1 MATESKNFKTG
12 LKDGIPIGL
21 GYLSV
26 SFTFGIMAASYGI
39 PFGYTLLIS
48 MTNLTSAGQLAGIGI
63 IHAGG
68 GYAEMALT
76 QLIINLRYALMSLSL
91 SQKLDQK
98 FNLFHRLAVS
108 FGITDEI
115 FAVAAAKDGDV
126 SPKYMYGLITI
137 PYIGWAAGTALGS
150 LAGSLLPE
158 ILRNALGIALYGM
171 FVAIV
176 VPPAKK
182 RPKLLAVIAIAVGL
196 SCLIRYLPALSFIS
210 DGFSII
216 ICTIVAATVGAILFP
231 VAPVETTEDY
241 DD

>member
-1 MATESKNFKTG
+1 MASDSKFLTG
-12 LKDGIPIGL
+12 LRDGIPIGL

-39 PFGYTLLIS
+39 PLGYTLLIS

-68 GYAEMALT
+68 GLAEMALT
-76 QLIINLRYALMSLSL
+76 QLVINLRYALMSLSL
-91 SQKLDQK
+91 SQKLDGE

-115 FAVAAAKDGDV
+115 FAVASSQKGDV
-126 SPKYMYGLITI
+126 SPRYMYGLIMI
-137 PYIGWAAGTALGS
+137 PYIGWAAGTALGT
-150 LAGSLLPE
+150 LAGNLLPE
-158 ILRNALGIALYGM
+158 MLRNALGIALYGM
-171 FVAIV
+171 FIAIV

-182 RPKLLAVIAIAVGL
+182 RPKLLAVIGIAVGL
-196 SCLIRYLPALSFIS
+196 SCLIRFVPVFSFIS

-216 ICTIVAATVGAILFP
+216 ICTLIAATAGALLFP
-231 VAPVETTEDY
+231 VVTEDA
-241 DD
+241 DDE

>member
-1 MATESKNFKTG
+1 MASDSKFLTG
-12 LKDGIPIGL
+12 LRDGIPIGL

-68 GYAEMALT
+68 GLAEMALT
-76 QLIINLRYALMSLSL
+76 QLVINLRYALMSLSL
-91 SQKLDQK
+91 SQKLDGE

-115 FAVAAAKDGDV
+115 FAVASSKKGDV
-126 SPKYMYGLITI
+126 SPRYMYGLIMI
-137 PYIGWAAGTALGS
+137 PYIGWAAGTALGT
-150 LAGSLLPE
+150 LAGNLLPE
-158 ILRNALGIALYGM
+158 MLRNALGIALYGM
-171 FVAIV
+171 FIAIV

-182 RPKLLAVIAIAVGL
+182 RPKLLAVIGIAVGL
-196 SCLIRYLPALSFIS
+196 SCLIRFVPVFSFIS

-216 ICTIVAATVGAILFP
+216 ICTLIAATAGALLFP
-231 VAPVETTEDY
+231 VVTEDA
-241 DD
+241 DDE